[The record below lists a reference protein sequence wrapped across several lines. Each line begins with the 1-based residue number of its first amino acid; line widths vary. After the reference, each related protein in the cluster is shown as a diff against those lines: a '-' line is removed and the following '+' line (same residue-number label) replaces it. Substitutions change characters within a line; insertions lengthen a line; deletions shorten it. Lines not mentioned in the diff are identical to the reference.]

1 MNQNLSSYLF
11 ADGVRD
17 RHVRAQRDADEQV
30 DDQADDR
37 AVCADGR
44 DRHSAELAG
53 KVADD
58 GDVRGVE
65 QLAQNRRGRHRN
77 GKARDLIPERPVEHI
92 Q

>member
-1 MNQNLSSYLF
+1 MVHHRVVLF

-17 RHVRAQRDADEQV
+17 RHVCAQRDADEQV

-44 DRHSAELAG
+44 DCHGAEFTG

-65 QLAQNRRGRHRN
+65 QLAQNGRHRN
-77 GKARDLIPERPVEHI
+77 GKARDLIP
-92 Q
+92 